1 RLHLHCWHGD
11 DPFSKFQ
18 FKAGKYNEIDRST
31 LISDT
36 SPSGYA
42 MRLALESKAMT
53 LQQLKQTL
61 LDIKN

>member
-1 RLHLHCWHGD
+1 
-11 DPFSKFQ
+11 
-18 FKAGKYNEIDRST
+18 AEKYNEIDRST

-61 LDIKN
+61 LDIKK